1 MDYLAFIQELRDAH
15 GDTIEILSDKLVA
28 WLTTAGTTTF
38 ELSSGDFTIQNLPNI
53 EAGNFTVE
61 AGANISVNAPV
72 KLYNDGGT
80 VKAKELAES
89 TTVESAIASGTVEG
103 VYYSSTFDRLLIVYN
118 DGAEAVKA
126 RIGTIASDGTISF
139 GAESTIRSAG
149 TSISYVKISKMN
161 GSQFVVTVID
171 DGTVCLIGGE
181 FTDAS
186 TLSLG
191 VELDATLSDVVNYK
205 IASDETDKLAL
216 VTIHDDT
223 SANYTLESRIY
234 DFTTATLAIAM
245 TVGSDDVIY
254 TSADY
259 GNDLIWDDS
268 AFDLCYN
275 STDDVFHSL
284 YSYGDVS
291 GYITYLMHVQIDPDG
306 TLSTPNAIYT
316 LTSPT
321 TSVAGYWFPRGL
333 FWDEGNE
340 QLLVYLPT
348 VDVLNTTYSIYAMR
362 AEIISDDANAVRL
375 TYLHSY
381 KPTEIGT
388 YFRPNTFVPYYDA
401 IRGETY
407 VIYKPYGVTSAFLL
421 KYNAQLN
428 DDRYIESVTYNSS
441 ANPTSGI
448 TKTVDNLVF
457 GAGTKIYSYSFDE
470 RNLFVGC
477 AIETETTGDDV
488 DICLRGHKSTV
499 FVGLIPGSVY
509 YLQKNLSISTSKN
522 EYPVG
527 IALSTTSMQIF

>member
-1 MDYLAFIQELRDAH
+1 MDWTTLISELRDAH
-15 GDTIEILSDKLVA
+15 SDTIEILSDKLVA
-28 WLTTAGTTTF
+28 WLTTAGSTTF

-89 TTVESAIASGTVEG
+89 TTVESAIASGSVEG
-103 VYYSSTFDRLLIVYN
+103 VYYSSTFDRILLVYN
-118 DGAEAVKA
+118 DGLEAIKA
-126 RIGTIASDGTISF
+126 RIGTIASNGTIAF
-139 GAESTIRSAG
+139 GAESTIRTIG

-171 DGTVCLIGGE
+171 DGNVFLIGGE

-191 VELDATLSDVVNYK
+191 VELDATLTNVKNYK
-205 IASDETDKLAL
+205 ISSDESDKLAL
-216 VTIHDDT
+216 VTIHDDGA
-223 SANYTLESRIY
+223 ANYTLESRIY

-259 GNDLIWDDS
+259 GNDFIFNDS

-291 GYITYLMHVQIDPDG
+291 DYITYLMHVQIDPDG

-316 LTSPT
+316 LTSPI

-333 FWDEGNE
+333 FWDAGNE
-340 QLLVYLPT
+340 QLLAYLAT

-388 YFRPNTFVPYYDA
+388 YFRPNTFIPYYDA
-401 IRGETY
+401 IKGETY

-428 DDRYIESVTYNSS
+428 GDRYIESITYNSS

-457 GAGTKIYSYSFDE
+457 GAGTKAYTFSFDE
-470 RNLFVGC
+470 RSLFVGC
-477 AIETETTGDDV
+477 AIETETAGDDV
-488 DICLRGHKSTV
+488 DICLRGHKSSM
-499 FVGLIPGSVY
+499 FVGLIPGAVY
-509 YLQKNLSISTSKN
+509 YLQKNLTISTLKN
-522 EYPVG
+522 SYPVG
-527 IALSTTSMQIF
+527 IALSSTSMQIF